1 MGVYKKVAG
10 IYAITNIVSNKK
22 YVGHSRNITKRWD
35 THKHNLRR
43 NLSQHTHLQNAWNRY
58 GEKMFLFSIIEE
70 MPLGLS
76 KQEYEEVET
85 KWVLFFKTHQSE
97 FGYNSVLPGSLPL
110 KEEGENITKNDRIP
124 IRYVCINSL
133 TKEVSIIEGTNNV
146 EAFTSLKYSKI
157 MDLAAYWEG
166 RGKRKSINGWMIIK
180 EKNFIPE
187 FNYIDFKKER
197 KPSETPKKTWRD
209 YYNKER
215 YRKKPDDII
224 SYAERNLKR
233 IPVIAVDIVTG
244 VERMF
249 PSIASCFP
257 EFDKMK
263 VRKCISHEFM
273 KYKHRGHYFRK
284 A

>member
-43 NLSQHTHLQNAWNRY
+43 NLSQHTHLQNAWNKY

-76 KQEYEEVET
+76 TQEYEKVET
-85 KWVLFFKTHQSE
+85 KWVLFFKTHQSK
-97 FGYNSVLPGSLPL
+97 FGYNSVLPGSFLL
-110 KEEGENITKNDRIP
+110 KKKEENITIIKRSLVK
-124 IRYVCINSL
+124 YVCINCN
-133 TKEVSIIEGTNNV
+133 TKEVFILEGSNNV
-146 EAFTSLKYSKI
+146 TNLTTIKSSKI
-157 MDLAAYWEG
+157 GELVSYWENKG
-166 RGKRKSINGWMIIK
+166 TRKSIRGWIIVR
-180 EKNFIPE
+180 EKNYNPE
-187 FNYIDFKKER
+187 FNYIDFKKVR
-197 KPSETPKKTWRD
+197 KDANRVKKTWKD
-209 YYNKER
+209 FYNKER
-215 YRKKPDDII
+215 YRKNPDQIMP
-224 SYAERNLKR
+224 YAERNLKR

-244 VERMF
+244 IERMF
-249 PSIASCFP
+249 PSVASCFP
-257 EFDKMK
+257 EFDKVK